1 LKGKERTRREGGEHG
16 EGDGWEGKGM
26 GREDIEGRGLEV
38 RREKEEQGEMTKSP
52 DFKTW
57 SKSI

>member
-1 LKGKERTRREGGEHG
+1 MERGRDGKGREGNGERG
-16 EGDGWEGKGM
+16 YRWERIGS
-26 GREDIEGRGLEV
+26 E

>member
-1 LKGKERTRREGGEHG
+1 MERGRDGKGREWNGERGYGGERIG
-16 EGDGWEGKGM
+16 SE
-26 GREDIEGRGLEV
+26 
-38 RREKEEQGEMTKSP
+38 RREKEEEGEMTKPP

>member
-1 LKGKERTRREGGEHG
+1 
-16 EGDGWEGKGM
+16 M
-26 GREDIEGRGLEV
+26 GREGNGEREYGRKKIGSE
-38 RREKEEQGEMTKSP
+38 RREKEEEGEMTKPP